1 MASDGLGKTMV
12 ETAEETAGAG
22 PNYAPVVGAGGL
34 WEHAPLCSLSR
45 DLEPSNRW
53 ETAPVARYMRRT
65 ARRRIGEAQYT
76 LALAFL

>member
-1 MASDGLGKTMV
+1 MVWERVLGGR
-12 ETAEETAGAG
+12 EAPAG

-53 ETAPVARYMRRT
+53 ERAPVPRYIRRT
-65 ARRRIGEAQYT
+65 ARRRIEEAQYT